1 MRQNAII
8 MIIYETDL
16 LSSCVTKRFHLDT
29 INLQPFLKSM
39 LEGDAP
45 EIDHDDVIWN
55 CTIELLE
62 RVERYI
68 EKYRTMPEE
77 PVPGEIIKTVKTLL
91 QLRPVCR
98 EIANAFDFYGRQTLI
113 RPKNPIFL
121 KKSQDAASHYW
132 PQIVQ
137 DIDLTL
143 HEFNHRNLKKG
154 PTFCQHTVNVLEN
167 STEANPETIAKSL
180 AKLGDTTSKKKSSA
194 SSDTKGLERVIQELP
209 PLQPFQ
215 EDVVIPDSAEL
226 QVGDEIL
233 FRLCDKQGGGRI
245 VKIVEQMK
253 ALYVSYSE
261 LPSCFDEYQPKDMV
275 QTDNISDIGSR
286 QKQKQTVMCSVGGK
300 GKVRS

>member
-1 MRQNAII
+1 
-8 MIIYETDL
+8 
-16 LSSCVTKRFHLDT
+16 
-29 INLQPFLKSM
+29 LQPFLKSM

-55 CTIELLE
+55 CTIEFIE

-77 PVPGEIIKTVKTLL
+77 PVPEKIIKTVKTLR

-98 EIANAFDFYGRQTLI
+98 EIANSFDFYGRQTLI

-121 KKSQDAASHYW
+121 KKLQDAASHYW
-132 PQIVQ
+132 SQIVQ

-143 HEFNHRNLKKG
+143 HEFNHRHLQKG
-154 PTFCQHTVNVLEN
+154 PKFCQHTVNVLEN

-180 AKLGDTTSKKKSSA
+180 AELEDTTSKKNSTA
-194 SSDTKGLERVIQELP
+194 SSDTKGLERVIQKLS

-215 EDVVIPDSAEL
+215 EDVVIPDSVEL
-226 QVGDEIL
+226 QVGDEVL
-233 FRLCDKQGGGRI
+233 FRLCGKQGGGRI
-245 VKIVEQMK
+245 IKIVEQMK
-253 ALYVSYSE
+253 AVYVTYNE
-261 LPSCFDEYQPKDMV
+261 LPSCFDEYQPKDKV
-275 QTDNISDIGSR
+275 QTDNIGDIGSR
-286 QKQKQTVMCSVGGK
+286 QTQKQTGICSVGGK